1 LINKEKN
8 MPIKKL
14 RFYLVLLSSVILG
27 NPVLAQDFPNKPIRM
42 VVGFPPGGGIDQ
54 LARVLAEG
62 MSSQLGQNII
72 VDNKPGAG
80 AAIASAEIMRA
91 PNDGYT
97 IGLGNVGQFSVLEH
111 ISKQPIIDLPNK
123 LTPIGQVGYAP
134 LALFVP
140 ATLNVNSTAD
150 YLNLLKSQPN
160 VFSYGSG
167 GNGQITH
174 LAFEMLKSEAQV
186 KIQHIPYKGSGP
198 ALIDLMAGR
207 VVGMIDALGAGMPH
221 VKSGKL
227 KVLALTAAE
236 RAPEFQTIPT
246 FKEAGLKNY
255 VVTGWQGMVA
265 PLNIPTP
272 VLQKLNRALNETLN
286 KKEIREKMIG
296 LGYYPTPTTS
306 QEFGVFMKAESVRW
320 GTLCKELHIETD

>member
-1 LINKEKN
+1 
-8 MPIKKL
+8 MHFKKL
-14 RFYLVLLSSVILG
+14 GIYLTLLSGAIFGYPAV
-27 NPVLAQDFPNKPIRM
+27 AQDFPNKPIRM

-54 LARVLAEG
+54 LARILAEG
-62 MSSQLGQNII
+62 MSSHLGQNIV

-80 AAIASAEIMRA
+80 TAIASAEIMRA

-111 ISKQPIIDLPNK
+111 ISKQPIVDLPNK
-123 LTPIGQVGYAP
+123 LSPIGQVGYAP

-140 ATLNVNSTAD
+140 ATLNVNSTVE

-160 VFSYGSG
+160 ALSYASG

-227 KVLALTAAE
+227 KVLALTAAD

-246 FKEAGLKNY
+246 FREAGLKNY

-265 PLNIPTP
+265 PLNTP
-272 VLQKLNRALNETLN
+272 SAVVQKLNRALNETLN
-286 KKEIREKMIG
+286 KKEIRDKMIG
-296 LGYYPTPTTS
+296 LGYYPTPTTPD
-306 QEFGVFMKAESVRW
+306 QFGVFMKAESVRW
-320 GTLCKELHIETD
+320 GALCKELKIESD

>member
-1 LINKEKN
+1 
-8 MPIKKL
+8 MHFKKL
-14 RFYLVLLSSVILG
+14 GIYLTLLSGAIFG
-27 NPVLAQDFPNKPIRM
+27 YPAFAQDFPSKPIRM
-42 VVGFPPGGGIDQ
+42 VVGFPTGGGIDQ
-54 LARVLAEG
+54 LARILAEG
-62 MSSQLGQNII
+62 MSSQLGQNIV

-80 AAIASAEIMRA
+80 TAIASAEIMRA

-111 ISKQPIIDLPNK
+111 ISKQPIVDLPNK

-150 YLNLLKSQPN
+150 YLNLLNSQPN
-160 VFSYGSG
+160 TLSYASG

-227 KVLALTAAE
+227 KVLALTAAD

-246 FKEAGLKNY
+246 FREAGLKNY

-265 PLNIPTP
+265 PLNTPTA
-272 VLQKLNRALNETLN
+272 VVQRLNRALNETLN
-286 KKEIREKMIG
+286 KKEIRDKMVS
-296 LGYYPTPTTS
+296 LGYYPTPTTPD
-306 QEFGVFMKAESVRW
+306 QFGVFMKAESVRW
-320 GTLCKELHIETD
+320 GALCKDLKIESD

>member
-1 LINKEKN
+1 
-8 MPIKKL
+8 MHIKK
-14 RFYLVLLSSVILG
+14 FGIFIALLGGAIFCNATV
-27 NPVLAQDFPNKPIRM
+27 AQDFPTKPIRM

-80 AAIASAEIMRA
+80 TAIASAEIMRA

-111 ISKQPIIDLPNK
+111 ISKQPIVDLPNK

-140 ATLNVNSTAD
+140 ATLNVNSTAE

-160 VFSYGSG
+160 AFSYGSG

-265 PLNIPTP
+265 PLNTP
-272 VLQKLNRALNETLN
+272 PAVLQKLNRALNETLN

-296 LGYYPTPTTS
+296 LGYYPTPTTT
-306 QEFGVFMKAESVRW
+306 QETGCVLEGSAVRW
-320 GTLCKELHIETD
+320 GALCKELKIEAD

>member
-1 LINKEKN
+1 
-8 MPIKKL
+8 MHFKKL
-14 RFYLVLLSSVILG
+14 GIYLTLLSGAIFGYSAF
-27 NPVLAQDFPNKPIRM
+27 AQDFPSKPIRM

-54 LARVLAEG
+54 LARILAEG
-62 MSSQLGQNII
+62 MSSQLGQNIV

-80 AAIASAEIMRA
+80 TAIASAEIMRA

-111 ISKQPIIDLPNK
+111 ISKQPIVDLPNK

-140 ATLNVNSTAD
+140 ATLNVNSTSE

-160 VFSYGSG
+160 AFSYASG

-186 KIQHIPYKGSGP
+186 NIQHIPYKGSGP
-198 ALIDLMAGR
+198 ALVDLMAGR

-246 FKEAGLKNY
+246 FKETGLKNY
-255 VVTGWQGMVA
+255 VVIGWQGMVA
-265 PLNIPTP
+265 PLNTP
-272 VLQKLNRALNETLN
+272 AAVVQKLNKALNETLN

-296 LGYYPTPTTS
+296 LGYYPTPTTPD
-306 QEFGVFMKAESVRW
+306 QFGVFMKAESARW
-320 GTLCKELHIETD
+320 GALCKELKIEAD

>member
-1 LINKEKN
+1 
-8 MPIKKL
+8 MQFKKL
-14 RFYLVLLSSVILG
+14 GIYLTLLGGAIFC
-27 NPVLAQDFPNKPIRM
+27 NPIGAQEFPNKPIRM

-80 AAIASAEIMRA
+80 TAIASAEIIRA

-111 ISKQPIIDLPNK
+111 ISKQPIVDLPNK

-140 ATLNVNSTAD
+140 ATLNVNSTSE

-160 VFSYGSG
+160 ALSYASG

-227 KVLALTAAE
+227 KVLALTAAD

-265 PLNIPTP
+265 PLNTPTA
-272 VLQKLNRALNETLN
+272 VVQKLNRALNETLN

-296 LGYYPTPTTS
+296 LGYYPTPTTPD
-306 QEFGVFMKAESVRW
+306 QFGVFMKAESVRW
-320 GTLCKELHIETD
+320 GALCKELKIESD

>member
-1 LINKEKN
+1 
-8 MPIKKL
+8 MHIKQL
-14 RFYLVLLSSVILG
+14 AFYLALLGSAIFG

-80 AAIASAEIMRA
+80 TAIASAEIMRS

-111 ISKQPIIDLPNK
+111 ISKQPIVDLPNK

-140 ATLNVNSTAD
+140 ASLSVNSTAE

-160 VFSYGSG
+160 AFSYGSG

-320 GTLCKELHIETD
+320 GALCKELNIEAD

>member
-1 LINKEKN
+1 
-8 MPIKKL
+8 
-14 RFYLVLLSSVILG
+14 
-27 NPVLAQDFPNKPIRM
+27 
-42 VVGFPPGGGIDQ
+42 
-54 LARVLAEG
+54 
-62 MSSQLGQNII
+62 
-72 VDNKPGAG
+72 
-80 AAIASAEIMRA
+80 MRA

-111 ISKQPIIDLPNK
+111 ISKQPIVDLPNK
-123 LTPIGQVGYAP
+123 LSPIGQVGYAP

-140 ATLNVNSTAD
+140 ATLNVNSTAE

-160 VFSYGSG
+160 TLSYASG

-186 KIQHIPYKGSGP
+186 KIQHVPYKGSGP

-227 KVLALTAAE
+227 KVLALTAAD

-246 FKEAGLKNY
+246 FREAGLKNY

-265 PLNIPTP
+265 PLNTP
-272 VLQKLNRALNETLN
+272 AAVVQRLNRALNETLN
-286 KKEIREKMIG
+286 KKEIRDKMIG
-296 LGYYPTPTTS
+296 LGYYPTPTTPD
-306 QEFGVFMKAESVRW
+306 QFGVFMKAESVRW
-320 GTLCKELHIETD
+320 GALCKELKIESD

>member
-1 LINKEKN
+1 
-8 MPIKKL
+8 
-14 RFYLVLLSSVILG
+14 
-27 NPVLAQDFPNKPIRM
+27 M

-62 MSSQLGQNII
+62 MSSQLGQNIV

-80 AAIASAEIMRA
+80 AAAIASAEIMRA
-91 PNDGYT
+91 PSDGYT

-111 ISKQPIIDLPNK
+111 ISKQPIVDLPNK
-123 LTPIGQVGYAP
+123 LTPTGQVGYAP

-140 ATLNVNSTAD
+140 ATLNVNTTAE
-150 YLNLLKSQPN
+150 YLTLLKSQPN
-160 VFSYGSG
+160 AFSYGSG

-265 PLNIPTP
+265 PLKTPTP
-272 VLQKLNRALNETLN
+272 VLQKLNCALNETLN

-306 QEFGVFMKAESVRW
+306 QEFGVFMKAESVRL
-320 GTLCKELHIETD
+320 GALCKELHIEAD

>member
-1 LINKEKN
+1 
-8 MPIKKL
+8 MQFKKL
-14 RFYLVLLSSVILG
+14 GIYLTLLGGAIFC
-27 NPVLAQDFPNKPIRM
+27 NPIGAQEFPNKPIRM

-80 AAIASAEIMRA
+80 TAIASAEIIRA

-111 ISKQPIIDLPNK
+111 ISKQPIVDLPNK

-140 ATLNVNSTAD
+140 ATLNANSTSE

-160 VFSYGSG
+160 ALSYASG

-227 KVLALTAAE
+227 KVLALTAAD

-246 FKEAGLKNY
+246 FKESGLKNY

-265 PLNIPTP
+265 PLNTPTA
-272 VLQKLNRALNETLN
+272 VVQKLSRALNETLN

-320 GTLCKELHIETD
+320 GALCKELHIETD

>member
-1 LINKEKN
+1 
-8 MPIKKL
+8 MQFKKL
-14 RFYLVLLSSVILG
+14 GIYLTLLGGAIFG
-27 NPVLAQDFPNKPIRM
+27 NPVGAQEFPNKPIRM

-62 MSSQLGQNII
+62 MSSQLGQNIV

-80 AAIASAEIMRA
+80 TAIASAEIIRA

-111 ISKQPIIDLPNK
+111 ISKQPIVDLPNK

-140 ATLNVNSTAD
+140 ATLNVNSTSE

-160 VFSYGSG
+160 ALSYASG

-186 KIQHIPYKGSGP
+186 KIQHVPYTGSGP

-265 PLNIPTP
+265 PMNTPPP

-306 QEFGVFMKAESVRW
+306 DQFGVFMKAESVRW
-320 GTLCKELHIETD
+320 GALCKELKIESD

>member
-1 LINKEKN
+1 
-8 MPIKKL
+8 MQFKKL
-14 RFYLVLLSSVILG
+14 AIYLVLLSGAIFG
-27 NPVLAQDFPNKPIRM
+27 NPAVAQDFPNKPIRM

-80 AAIASAEIMRA
+80 TAIASAEIMRA

-111 ISKQPIIDLPNK
+111 ISKQPIVDLPNK

-140 ATLNVNSTAD
+140 ATLNVNSTTE

-160 VFSYGSG
+160 ALSYASG

-227 KVLALTAAE
+227 KVLALTAAD

-265 PLNIPTP
+265 PLNTPTA
-272 VLQKLNRALNETLN
+272 VVQKLNRALNETLN

-296 LGYYPTPTTS
+296 LGYYPTPTTPD
-306 QEFGVFMKAESVRW
+306 QFGVFMKAESVRW
-320 GTLCKELHIETD
+320 GALCKELKIESD

>member
-1 LINKEKN
+1 MYL
-8 MPIKKL
+8 KKIGI
-14 RFYLVLLSSVILG
+14 LLTLMVSVIHCQHA
-27 NPVLAQDFPNKPIRM
+27 VAQDFPNKPIRM

-54 LARVLAEG
+54 LARLLAEG

-80 AAIASAEIMRA
+80 TAIASAEIMRA
-91 PNDGYT
+91 TNDGYT

-111 ISKQPIIDLPNK
+111 ISKQPIVDLPSK
-123 LTPIGQVGYAP
+123 LAPIGQVGYAP

-140 ATLNVNSTAD
+140 ATLSVNSVTD

-160 VFSYGSG
+160 TLSYGSG

-174 LAFEMLKSEAQV
+174 LAFEMLKSETQV

-236 RAPEFQTIPT
+236 RAPEFQSIPT
-246 FKEAGLKNY
+246 FKESGLKNY

-265 PLNIPTP
+265 PLGTP
-272 VLQKLNRALNETLN
+272 SAVLQKLNRSLNETLN

-296 LGYYPTPTTS
+296 LGYYPTPTS
-306 QEFGVFMKAESVRW
+306 AEQFGSFMKAESLRW
-320 GTLCKELHIETD
+320 GALCKELKIETD

>member
-1 LINKEKN
+1 
-8 MPIKKL
+8 MHIKQL
-14 RFYLVLLSSVILG
+14 AFYLALLGSAIFG

-80 AAIASAEIMRA
+80 TAIASAEIMRA

-111 ISKQPIIDLPNK
+111 ISKQPIVDLPNK

-140 ATLNVNSTAD
+140 ASLSVNSTAE

-160 VFSYGSG
+160 AFSYGSG

-227 KVLALTAAE
+227 KVLALTAAD

-265 PLNIPTP
+265 PLNTPTA
-272 VLQKLNRALNETLN
+272 VVQKLNRALNETLN

-296 LGYYPTPTTS
+296 LGYYPTPTS
-306 QEFGVFMKAESVRW
+306 PDQFGVFMKAESVRW
-320 GTLCKELHIETD
+320 GALCKELKIESD

>member
-1 LINKEKN
+1 MLFNKLG
-8 MPIKKL
+8 I
-14 RFYLVLLSSVILG
+14 YLVFLCSAILG
-27 NPVLAQDFPNKPIRM
+27 NPVVAQEFPNKPIRM

-62 MSSQLGQNII
+62 MSSQLGQNIV

-80 AAIASAEIMRA
+80 TAIASAEIMRA

-111 ISKQPIIDLPNK
+111 ISKQPIVDLPNK

-140 ATLNVNSTAD
+140 ATLNVNSTSE
-150 YLNLLKSQPN
+150 YLNLLRSQPDAL
-160 VFSYGSG
+160 SYASG

-227 KVLALTAAE
+227 KVLALTAAD

-265 PLNIPTP
+265 PLNTPTA
-272 VLQKLNRALNETLN
+272 VVQKLNRALNETLN
-286 KKEIREKMIG
+286 KKEVREKMIG
-296 LGYYPTPTTS
+296 LGYYPTPTTPD
-306 QEFGVFMKAESVRW
+306 QFGVFMKAESVRW
-320 GTLCKELHIETD
+320 GALCKELKIEAD

>member
-1 LINKEKN
+1 MYL
-8 MPIKKL
+8 KKIGI
-14 RFYLVLLSSVILG
+14 LLTLMVSVIHG
-27 NPVLAQDFPNKPIRM
+27 QHAVAQDFPNKPIRM

-54 LARVLAEG
+54 LARLLAEG

-80 AAIASAEIMRA
+80 TAIASAEIMRA
-91 PNDGYT
+91 TNDGYT

-111 ISKQPIIDLPNK
+111 ISKQPIVDLPSK
-123 LTPIGQVGYAP
+123 LAPIGQVGYAP

-140 ATLNVNSTAD
+140 ATLSVNSVTD

-160 VFSYGSG
+160 TLSYGSG

-174 LAFEMLKSEAQV
+174 LAFEMLKSETQV

-236 RAPEFQTIPT
+236 RAPEFQSIPT
-246 FKEAGLKNY
+246 FKESGLKNY

-265 PLNIPTP
+265 PLGTP
-272 VLQKLNRALNETLN
+272 SAVLQKLNRSLNETLN

-296 LGYYPTPTTS
+296 LGYYPTPTS
-306 QEFGVFMKAESVRW
+306 AEQFGSFMKAESLRW
-320 GTLCKELHIETD
+320 GALCKELKIETD

>member
-1 LINKEKN
+1 MNF
-8 MPIKKL
+8 KKIGICL
-14 RFYLVLLSSVILG
+14 TLLGSAILG
-27 NPVLAQDFPNKPIRM
+27 QTAVAQDFPTKPIRM

-62 MSSQLGQNII
+62 MSSQLGQNIV

-80 AAIASAEIMRA
+80 TAIASAEIMRA

-111 ISKQPIIDLPNK
+111 ISKQPIVDLPSK
-123 LTPIGQVGYAP
+123 LAPIGQVGYAP

-160 VFSYGSG
+160 ALSYASG

-227 KVLALTAAE
+227 KVLALTAAD
-236 RAPEFQTIPT
+236 RAPEFQAIPT
-246 FKEAGLKNY
+246 FKESGLKNY
-255 VVTGWQGMVA
+255 VVTGWQGM
-265 PLNIPTP
+265 
-272 VLQKLNRALNETLN
+272 
-286 KKEIREKMIG
+286 
-296 LGYYPTPTTS
+296 
-306 QEFGVFMKAESVRW
+306 
-320 GTLCKELHIETD
+320 